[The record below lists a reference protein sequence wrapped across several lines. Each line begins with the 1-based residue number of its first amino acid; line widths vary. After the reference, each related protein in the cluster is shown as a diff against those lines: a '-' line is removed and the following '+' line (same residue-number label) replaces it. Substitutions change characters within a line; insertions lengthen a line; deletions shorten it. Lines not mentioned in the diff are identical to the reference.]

1 MSAASTGPETLRRL
15 LRPQALCAGVSVA
28 FTGRAG
34 GVSAE
39 PFATLNLS
47 EGVGDDPAAVA
58 CNRDLVLQAIGPGV
72 RRLAW
77 MRQVHGTA
85 VARVH

>member
-1 MSAASTGPETLRRL
+1 MSARPPGSDTLGRL
-15 LRPQALCAGVSVA
+15 LRPQPLCEGVSVA

-47 EGVGDDPAAVA
+47 EGVGDEPAAVA
-58 CNRDLVLQAIGPGV
+58 CNRDLV
-72 RRLAW
+72 
-77 MRQVHGTA
+77 M
-85 VARVH
+85 